1 MKLNLTARWFVFGF
15 LLLSIPP
22 ILALPA
28 PAQIGIGVSVRIGPP
43 ALPVYE
49 QPLCPG
55 PGYLWTPGYWAWDD
69 VDGYYWVPGTW
80 VVAPVGLLWTPGYWG
95 WNDDVYAWN
104 AGYWG
109 PEIGFYG
116 GINYGFGYFGHGY
129 EGGRWDNGHFFY
141 NREVNNVN
149 VTVIHNVYNTRINNV
164 TVNRVSY
171 NGGRGGI
178 NERPTA
184 QEEAAERERH
194 IPPVAAQDQHV
205 EQARGNQELRAS
217 VNHGRPPIAATAK
230 PGEFKGGV
238 TAPTS
243 EGHYNP
249 PARGNAGTPAARS
262 TAVHPNDLP
271 AHERLPAPNTGD
283 DKLNQKYQKQ
293 QDQLYA
299 KQQKEHQQLQQKQD
313 QEHAR
318 QAKQNASEAQ
328 KQQLEQKH
336 QQQTQQMEQKHA
348 QQTQH
353 MAQQHQPPP
362 QHESGKPK

>member
-1 MKLNLTARWFVFGF
+1 MRINLWLRLCLIVLAMFAFSSVTRAQVGVAISVGF
-15 LLLSIPP
+15 APP
-22 ILALPA
+22 E
-28 PAQIGIGVSVRIGPP
+28 
-43 ALPVYE
+43 LPVYE

-55 PGYLWTPGYWAWDD
+55 DGYIWTPGYWAWDGSD
-69 VDGYYWVPGTW
+69 YFWVPGTW
-80 VVAPVGLLWTPGYWG
+80 ILAPQVGYLWTPPYWG
-95 WNDDVYAWN
+95 WGGSAFIFH

-109 PEIGFYG
+109 PVIGFYG

-149 VTVIHNVYNTRINNV
+149 VTVIHNVYNTRVNNV

-171 NGGRGGI
+171 NGGQGGI
-178 NERPTA
+178 NERPTS

-194 IPPVAAQDQHV
+194 IPPVAAQDQHY

-217 VNHGRPPIAATAK
+217 ANHGRPPIAATAK
-230 PGEFKGGV
+230 PGEFRGGV

-249 PARGNAGTPAARS
+249 PARGNAGTPAARN
-262 TAVHPNDLP
+262 TAVHPNDVP
-271 AHERLPAPNTGD
+271 AHDRLPAPNTGD

-313 QEHAR
+313 QDHAR
-318 QAKQNASEAQ
+318 QAKQNAGEAQ

-348 QQTQH
+348 QQQQH
-353 MAQQHQPPP
+353 MVQQHQPPP
-362 QHESGKPK
+362 QHEGSKPK

>member
-1 MKLNLTARWFVFGF
+1 MRINLWLRLCLIVLAMFAFSSVARAQVGVAISAGF
-15 LLLSIPP
+15 APP
-22 ILALPA
+22 E
-28 PAQIGIGVSVRIGPP
+28 
-43 ALPVYE
+43 LPVYE

-55 PGYLWTPGYWAWDD
+55 DGYIWTPGYWAWDGSD
-69 VDGYYWVPGTW
+69 YFWVPGTW
-80 VVAPVGLLWTPGYWG
+80 VLAPEVGYLWTPPYWG
-95 WNDDVYAWN
+95 WGGSAFLFH

-109 PEIGFYG
+109 PVIGFYG

-149 VTVIHNVYNTRINNV
+149 VTVIHNVYNTRVNNV

-171 NGGRGGI
+171 NGGQGGI
-178 NERPTA
+178 NARATS

-230 PGEFKGGV
+230 PGEFRGGV

-243 EGHYNP
+243 EGRYNP
-249 PARGNAGTPAARS
+249 PAKGNAGTPAPAARN

-271 AHERLPAPNTGD
+271 AHDRLPAPNTGND
-283 DKLNQKYQKQ
+283 QLNQKYQKQ

-313 QEHAR
+313 QEHTR
-318 QAKQNASEAQ
+318 QAKNANEAQ

-348 QQTQH
+348 QQQQH
-353 MAQQHQPPP
+353 MTQQHQPPP
-362 QHESGKPK
+362 QHEGGKPK